1 MNYQHILNL
10 SESWFDPF
18 GTGVSPARSFRFPG
32 GERHVDVSN
41 IPENAKSVLLTSRLP
56 DADAVMTVLLAA
68 DALKRRGVKKIGLYA
83 PYFPYARQDRV
94 AVKGDPLSISVMA
107 RLINSCGFHDVFVLD
122 AHSPVTLALV
132 DNVRELN
139 WLNWAAMVSNDIE
152 ELNPRSPADAPV
164 FVAPDAGAGK
174 KIESL
179 ARRQLASFMACRKYR
194 DSQSGALSVFADNT
208 YQGRQIIVV
217 DDICDGGATFID
229 IAKQFEGNHLHLLV
243 THGIFSKGL
252 GPLFDAGYESIHT
265 SNSWGNSI
273 IAFPDFHVHAVPTET
288 A

>member
-18 GTGVSPARSFRFPG
+18 GSGVSPARSFRFPG
-32 GERHVDVSN
+32 GERHIDVSN
-41 IPENAKSVLLTSRLP
+41 IPENAKSCLLTSRLP

-122 AHSPVTLALV
+122 AHSDVTGALV
-132 DNVRELN
+132 DNYRPLD
-139 WLNWAAMVSNDIE
+139 WLNWAVMVSNHIE
-152 ELNPRSPADAPV
+152 LLNPRSAADAPI

-174 KIESL
+174 KVEAL
-179 ARRQLASFMACRKYR
+179 ARRQLASFMPCRKVR
-194 DSQSGALSVFADNT
+194 SPLTGELTVSADNT
-208 YQGRQIIVV
+208 FHGKQIIVV
-217 DDICDGGATFID
+217 DDICDGGATFIQ
-229 IAKQFEGNHLHLLV
+229 IAKQFEGNNIHLLV

-252 GPLFDAGYESIHT
+252 GPLFEAGYESIHT

-273 IAFPDFHVHAVPTET
+273 TAFPDFHVWSVPTEV